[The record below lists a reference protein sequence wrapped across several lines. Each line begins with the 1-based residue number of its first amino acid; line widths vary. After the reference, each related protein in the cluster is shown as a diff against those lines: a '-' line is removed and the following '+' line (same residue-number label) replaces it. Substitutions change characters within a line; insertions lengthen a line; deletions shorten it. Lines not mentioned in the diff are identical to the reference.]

1 VKAGMM
7 PAFLFAVQDRD
18 RTVYIRNMSRRIQ
31 FAYVDLGR
39 GHPFYQDGI
48 LEALVRR
55 GKIGLVR
62 TEFDVIA
69 SSRGLGRLAWQGA
82 GWMYRLGGSSPLI
95 MPLYQRLRSQN
106 DYNHP
111 SMMLRIMGRD
121 LLAAART
128 HDDPI
133 LVAHPTLVGIL
144 AGRPDLL
151 YQHGEHAV
159 PPEALV
165 AGASVLFVPTDEAAQ
180 PFVQAGYSQTSVI
193 VTGLCVEPALV
204 KQSADAFAQRMARI
218 EGREPLTG
226 VFFSSGA
233 EPRLHVEKI
242 AVAARSVAYEG
253 GRGIVFARRDGR
265 LARSVRRGFQKSGL
279 DLLTVDASTLMP
291 TELPPGTLVEYE
303 SRRELDLL
311 TARFFPQFDFVV
323 APSHE
328 RTNWGL
334 GLGLPMFVTAP
345 AIGTF
350 APLNEALLL
359 RCGVARRLSD
369 YNAAHALGGQVT
381 GRLRRAGTL
390 AAMAQAGWGKLPI
403 GGFGEI
409 ADYLNRTY
417 AEPAT
422 AP

>member
-1 VKAGMM
+1 MA
-7 PAFLFAVQDRD
+7 
-18 RTVYIRNMSRRIQ
+18 RRIQ
-31 FAYVDLGR
+31 FVYVDLGR

-69 SSRGLGRLAWQGA
+69 SSHGLGRLAWRGA
-82 GWMYRLGGSSPLI
+82 GLMYRLGASSPLV
-95 MPLYQRLRSQN
+95 MPLYHRLRARN

-111 SMMLRIMGRD
+111 SLMLRIMGRD
-121 LLAAART
+121 LVAAAGT
-128 HDDPI
+128 HDDPM

-165 AGASVLFVPTDEAAQ
+165 AGASVLFVPTDDAAQ
-180 PFVQAGYSQTSVI
+180 PFLRAGYGVSSVI
-193 VTGLCVEPALV
+193 VTGLCIEPALV
-204 KQSADAFAQRMARI
+204 KQSKDAFEQRMARL

-226 VFFSSGA
+226 AFFSSGA

-242 AVAARSVAYEG
+242 AVAVRSVVYEG
-253 GRGIVFARRDGR
+253 GRGVVFAHRDGR
-265 LARSVRRGFQKSGL
+265 LARVVRRGFHNSGL
-279 DLLTVDASTLMP
+279 PLLSVDASTPMP
-291 TELPPGTLVEYE
+291 TELPSGTLVEFG

-311 TARFFPQFDFVV
+311 TARFFPQFDFIM

-328 RTNWGL
+328 RTNWAL
-334 GLGLPMFVTAP
+334 GLGLPMFITAP

-359 RCGVARRLSD
+359 RTGVARVIAD
-369 YNAAHALGGQVT
+369 YNSALALGGLVT
-381 GRLRRAGTL
+381 GRLRRTGAL
-390 AAMAQAGWGKLPI
+390 MAMAQTGWGKLPI

-409 ADYLNRTY
+409 ADYLSRTY
-417 AEPAT
+417 GEAAAQP
-422 AP
+422 